1 MPQQTDEEIARS
13 VQKGQFEGFGLLV
26 ERYEQKL
33 IRYARK
39 FIAGPEDAKDIVQEV
54 FIKAYKNIQSFDTDK
69 AFSPW
74 IYRIAHNEFV
84 NAIKKSGREPISFF
98 DPDTLIPHLIAK
110 DKADDNL
117 KNEELK
123 KLVDGCLNQLDVK
136 YREPLVL
143 YFYEDLDYKAISEIM
158 HIPVSTVG
166 IRIKRAKEQ
175 LQTIYQSL
183 NHKL

>member
-1 MPQQTDEEIARS
+1 MLPQTDEEIAKS

-33 IRYARK
+33 LRYARK
-39 FIAGPEDAKDIVQEV
+39 FITGPEDAKDLVQEV
-54 FIKAYKNIQSFDTDK
+54 FIKAYKNIQSFDTGQK
-69 AFSPW
+69 FSPW
-74 IYRIAHNEFV
+74 IYRIAHNEFI
-84 NAIKKSGREPISFF
+84 NAIKKTGREPISFF

-123 KLVDGCLNQLDVK
+123 KLVDSCLDKLDAK

-143 YFYEDLDYKAISEIM
+143 YFYEDLDYKTISEIM
-158 HIPVSTVG
+158 HIPTSTVG
-166 IRIKRAKEQ
+166 IRIKRAKEK
-175 LQTIYQSL
+175 LQIIYQSSE
-183 NHKL
+183 HKL